1 MKRLLF
7 FLLMIVFS
15 FRAIYARDDVLPTES
30 VMLNSGYEMPMR
42 GIDVS
47 GLSPQQAENAVSL
60 ALSKGF
66 RLIDTAGSKGN
77 EEAVGRGIHKAI
89 AEGIVTREEIFV
101 SAGVWIEESETPDEA
116 GDAAVQKTL
125 DALGLDYLDLMIVN
139 QFRFDLDLA
148 AYHAMERV
156 VEAGK
161 VHSIGLSG
169 FGESRNYD
177 LVVGQVN
184 ILPAVLQLETHPYLQ
199 NQDMKRH
206 LSGSGT
212 VIEAR
217 NPLGG
222 RDDRAVLFAD
232 PVISVLATWY
242 HKTSDQIILRW
253 QLQSGNIFIPEAAD
267 EARLDEYYEI
277 LDFELSEAEMAEIN
291 TLDRTLSY
299 VFY

>member
-1 MKRLLF
+1 MKKKIDRN
-7 FLLMIVFS
+7 
-15 FRAIYARDDVLPTES
+15 LPFDAS
-30 VMLNSGYEMPMR
+30 VPVMLNNGWSMPVR

-47 GLSPQQAENAVSL
+47 GLSSQQAENTVYQ

-66 RLIDTAGSKGN
+66 RLVDTAGRKGN
-77 EEAVGRGIHKAI
+77 EEAAGRGIHRAI
-89 AEGIVTREEIFV
+89 EESPLIREKIFV
-101 SAGVWIEESETPDEA
+101 SAGIWIDESENPEEA
-116 GDAAVQKTL
+116 GDAAVQKIL

-139 QFRFDLDLA
+139 QYRFDLDLA
-148 AYHAMERV
+148 AYHAIERA
-156 VEAGK
+156 VEEGK

-169 FGESRNYD
+169 FGDSRNYD
-177 LVVGQVN
+177 LVVNKVN

-206 LSGSGT
+206 LSESGT
-212 VIEAR
+212 VIVAR

-232 PVISVLATWY
+232 PVISILATWY

-253 QLQSGNIFIPEAAD
+253 HLQSGNIFIPEAAD
-267 EARLDEYYEI
+267 EARLDEYQEI
-277 LDFELSEAEMAEIN
+277 LDFELSDSEMAEIN
-291 TLDRTLSY
+291 ALDRTLSY

>member
-1 MKRLLF
+1 
-7 FLLMIVFS
+7 MIFCFGTVYS
-15 FRAIYARDDVLPTES
+15 QDEELKPES
-30 VMLNSGYEMPMR
+30 VMLNSGWFMPLR

-47 GLSPQQAENAVSL
+47 GLSPQQAENAVYL
-60 ALSKGF
+60 ALLKGF
-66 RLIDTAGSKGN
+66 RLIDTAEVKGN

-89 AEGIVTREEIFV
+89 EEGLVSREDIFI
-101 SAGVWIEESETPDEA
+101 SAGIWIEGSETPEEA
-116 GDAAVQKTL
+116 GDVVVQKAL
-125 DALGLDYLDLMIVN
+125 DALGLDYIDLMIVN
-139 QFRFDLDLA
+139 QYRFDLDLA
-148 AYHAMERV
+148 AYHAVERA
-156 VEAGK
+156 VEEGK
-161 VHSIGLSG
+161 VRSIGLSG

-177 LVVGQVN
+177 LVVNQVD

-206 LSGSGT
+206 LSESGT

-232 PVISVLATWY
+232 PVISILATWY

-253 QLQSGNIFIPEAAD
+253 QLQSGNIFIPEATD
-267 EARLDEYYEI
+267 EARLDEYQEI
-277 LDFELSEAEMAEIN
+277 LDFELSDSEMAEIN
-291 TLDRTLSY
+291 ALDRTLSY